1 MIAERI
7 YRFLLH
13 AYPPEFRAKY
23 GREMVLV
30 FRDQCRDGDVRAPGF
45 WVRVF
50 WDVVRSAPALRA
62 HATQTVEVFMKIAA
76 VVTVLLG
83 AFGILGSV
91 REWIAG
97 SRQPMST
104 TYVLAVVLG
113 VFAFVVLVGAGVAI
127 LRQRRHGARLAL
139 VVSLVLAIAAR
150 LLFPW
155 MGILAQ
161 LAGIALPVGLLIAL
175 YWPSKS
181 STLGT
186 A

>member
-1 MIAERI
+1 
-7 YRFLLH
+7 
-13 AYPPEFRAKY
+13 
-23 GREMVLV
+23 
-30 FRDQCRDGDVRAPGF
+30 
-45 WVRVF
+45 
-50 WDVVRSAPALRA
+50 
-62 HATQTVEVFMKIAA
+62 
-76 VVTVLLG
+76 
-83 AFGILGSV
+83 
-91 REWIAG
+91 
-97 SRQPMST
+97 
-104 TYVLAVVLG
+104 
-113 VFAFVVLVGAGVAI
+113 VLVGAGIAI